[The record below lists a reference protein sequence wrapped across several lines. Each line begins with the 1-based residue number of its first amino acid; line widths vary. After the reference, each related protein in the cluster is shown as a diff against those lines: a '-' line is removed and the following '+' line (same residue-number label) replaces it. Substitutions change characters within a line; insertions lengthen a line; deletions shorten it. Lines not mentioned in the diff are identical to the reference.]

1 MGNKHIYSNIMTDE
15 YDYSETSGNSYTS
28 NRSERDIWIDFKQG
42 SDSALAYIYRN
53 YVQSVYNYGFQIIRD
68 EDFVQDCI
76 QDLFM
81 DMIKKRNKLGD
92 VQNIKFY
99 LFTAIRRRILRKI
112 KKERGVHIEKLNNH
126 SEETFEIIS
135 SPEVIMI
142 NNQVDEKKQQL
153 LSMACK
159 RLTEKQREAILLY
172 YYEGF
177 SYKQVA
183 EILGMSKVKSVR
195 VLIYR
200 TIDIL
205 QSHLLSVKDQ
215 IFILLW
221 ILLEVNSIIR

>member
-1 MGNKHIYSNIMTDE
+1 VGNKRIYSKIKVEE
-15 YDYSETSGNSYTS
+15 YNYSEAPDKAHTN
-28 NRSERDIWIDFKQG
+28 NRSERDIWIEFKQG

-81 DMIKKRNKLGD
+81 DMIKKRDKLGD

-99 LFTAIRRRILRKI
+99 LFTAIRRRILRKL
-112 KKERGVHIEKLNNH
+112 KKERRHPIEQLDNQTNEK
-126 SEETFEIIS
+126 FEIVS

-142 NNQVDEKKQQL
+142 NNQLDEKKQQL
-153 LSMACK
+153 LSMACS

-183 EILGMSKVKSVR
+183 EILGMNKVKSVR

-215 IFILLW
+215 IFILVW
-221 ILLEVNSIIR
+221 IFLDVNLFLR